1 MMRLR
6 SICGLIAFI
15 WSFYAVCGTT
25 LKYYKALG
33 VAQSATESEIKKAYH
48 KLALKWHP
56 DKNPNNKI
64 ESEKKFK
71 EIVTAYECLG
81 DPEKRRTYDLSGDQ
95 VYSKGHQSQPN
106 YNFNGIPK
114 NFQFS
119 YDSFTGSPSNGF
131 NTGDFDMS
139 SVFEELMGGFFPSSQ
154 TRSSRYYDKNSD
166 PATLSCI
173 KKDLDVTLED
183 LYNGITKTFRIK
195 DNIVTTHGKVPFE
208 KVVSIKI
215 LPGYKDGTII
225 KFAASSNFPKILRF
239 TIKQTKHKHFT
250 REGANLIWNK
260 TISRAQY
267 NKGCIFK
274 LHLLNSKVLTV
285 NTKDYSPTNG
295 YTKSIAGLG
304 MPITNTKNYGDFIIN
319 LKLN

>member
-1 MMRLR
+1 MRLR
-6 SICGLIAFI
+6 SICGFVTFL
-15 WSFYAVCGTT
+15 WYFYIVCGTT

-33 VAQSATESEIKKAYH
+33 VTKSATESEIKKAYR
-48 KLALKWHP
+48 KLALQWHP

-71 EIVTAYECLG
+71 EIVTAYECLS

-95 VYSKGHQSQPN
+95 VYSKGHQSQSQPN

-114 NFQFS
+114 NFQFN
-119 YDSFTGSPSNGF
+119 YNSFTGSPSNGF

-139 SVFEELMGGFFPSSQ
+139 SVFEELMGEFFPSS
-154 TRSSRYYDKNSD
+154 RSNRYYDKNSD
-166 PATLSCI
+166 PVTLSGI
-173 KKDLDVTLED
+173 KKDLDVSLEE
-183 LYNGITKTFRIK
+183 LYYGITKTLRIK
-195 DNIVTTHGKVPFE
+195 DNIVTKHGKVPVE

-215 LPGYKDGTII
+215 LPGYKDGTMI
-225 KFAASSNFPKILRF
+225 KFKASSNFPKSLCF
-239 TIKQTKHKHFT
+239 TIKQIKHKNFT
-250 REGANLIWNK
+250 RDGANLIWNK

-274 LHLLNSKVLTV
+274 LHLLNSKVLTI
-285 NTKDYSPTNG
+285 NTKDYSPVNG

-304 MPITNTKNYGDFIIN
+304 MPIANTKNYGNLII
-319 LKLN
+319 KIILN